1 METYQALWHSV
12 AWFWKH
18 GWDRN
23 RLAHRYC
30 WSHEGLTKCCGV
42 WSVWWRDFGWNKW
55 SVAKE
60 SRYNKVQQGTTRCS
74 QLGIWPYI
82 AVVNQKAN
90 GLEGCGL
97 GFMFAQCWT
106 RSMLFQWRSSLSGY
120 VWLQCHA
127 VLVLMAILICN
138 PPWVGLCPWW
148 TW

>member
-60 SRYNKVQQGTTRCS
+60 SRYNKVQQGAHSLGSGHTLLLSIKKQMVWKDADLASCLLNVGLARCCFNE
-74 QLGIWPYI
+74 G
-82 AVVNQKAN
+82 VVC
-90 GLEGCGL
+90 LVMSGCNVTL
-97 GFMFAQCWT
+97 C
-106 RSMLFQWRSSLSGY
+106 S
-120 VWLQCHA
+120 